1 MHDQSREKQQN
12 EYYTNDDQSGRAQL
26 RWPFLPLAVL
36 QQRGRFHSRHFS
48 SQLQTTVCTKSFPP
62 SLSPISL
69 LRSSKH
75 QLFMKNRFWQL
86 ESNGRIHLH
95 IPMSK
100 SSSAIG
106 FEMKGIPKLEPRVW
120 GSTLGFATEYGASE
134 AESWQHNWKT
144 LITLAFNLVSASSY

>member
-12 EYYTNDDQSGRAQL
+12 EYYTNDDQSGRAEL

-48 SQLQTTVCTKSFPP
+48 SQLPNYSLQQILP

-69 LRSSKH
+69 LRSSKN

-95 IPMSK
+95 IPMWE
-100 SSSAIG
+100 SSSAIC
-106 FEMKGIPKLEPRVW
+106 FEMKGIPKSEPRVW
-120 GSTLGFATEYGASE
+120 SSTLGFATEYGASE
-134 AESWQHNWKT
+134 AESWQHNWKKHFT
-144 LITLAFNLVSASSY
+144 T